1 MYRFQAYFFE
11 HILFLCLQLRQGTPC
26 LESSIYSH
34 FVIKIK
40 FYYSKSLK
48 IANFLTNQST
58 ILNKSFARLDIDGHL
73 LGTEGLP
80 WLLDFDGFGIM
91 LNASPRTFSLNS
103 SLNVF
108 CFLSCSIWCLFRSAQ
123 KPENKVRIYLNN
135 SSNLAFINKN
145 WSICLHLILR
155 NDQAQ
160 TESSDSVK
168 GGHTELRFEALRDRL

>member
-1 MYRFQAYFFE
+1 MNIRVY
-11 HILFLCLQLRQGTPC
+11 LFYVTTVSDT
-26 LESSIYSH
+26 EDSSC
-34 FVIKIK
+34 
-40 FYYSKSLK
+40 
-48 IANFLTNQST
+48 
-58 ILNKSFARLDIDGHL
+58 
-73 LGTEGLP
+73 
-80 WLLDFDGFGIM
+80 LLDFDGFEVM
-91 LNASPRTFSLNS
+91 LTQVSQFLAFLPLLILFL
-103 SLNVF
+103 
-108 CFLSCSIWCLFRSAQ
+108 FLSCSIWFLFRPDQ

>member
-1 MYRFQAYFFE
+1 MIFQ
-11 HILFLCLQLRQGTPC
+11 L
-26 LESSIYSH
+26 
-34 FVIKIK
+34 
-40 FYYSKSLK
+40 
-48 IANFLTNQST
+48 
-58 ILNKSFARLDIDGHL
+58 
-73 LGTEGLP
+73 LP

-91 LNASPRTFSLNS
+91 LNASLRIFSLNS

-108 CFLSCSIWCLFRSAQ
+108 CFLSCSIWCLFRPAQ

-168 GGHTELRFEALRDRL
+168 GGHTKLCVTAFRVSISRHVCFYGVIYNSDNLRPTFPQKTETKRGG